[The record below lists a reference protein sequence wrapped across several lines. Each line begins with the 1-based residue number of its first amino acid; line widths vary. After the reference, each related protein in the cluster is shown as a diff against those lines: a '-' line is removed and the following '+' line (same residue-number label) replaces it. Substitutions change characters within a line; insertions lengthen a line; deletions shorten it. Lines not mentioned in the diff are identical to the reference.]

1 MLFATCGETTT
12 RLRPMR
18 CDASHARVVLQVV
31 DSPCLAEG
39 EASFALSGRPA
50 HQHHAS
56 AAMHASSA

>member
-12 RLRPMR
+12 RMRPMR

-50 HQHHAS
+50 QQH
-56 AAMHASSA
+56 